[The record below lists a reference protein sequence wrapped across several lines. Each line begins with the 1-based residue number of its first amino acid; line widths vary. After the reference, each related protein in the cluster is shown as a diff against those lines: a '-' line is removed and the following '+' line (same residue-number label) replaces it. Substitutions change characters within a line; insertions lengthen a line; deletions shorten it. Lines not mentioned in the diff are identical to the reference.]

1 LTVKR
6 YAFEVD
12 WADAMAGQMRK
23 YVLVYYP
30 PEAPAYG
37 PTTAPPQVEM
47 IDVKLKRIFL
57 KRSPCP
63 DLKLSDLHVGALVNV
78 FSRQLK
84 VTDYGDEFTRTEL
97 GSKQT
102 HTLMMIKP
110 DAAAQAGNIIDRIS
124 NSGNLH
130 IVNMRMVRLLRRE
143 AEEFYA
149 EHQGKE
155 FFAGLTDFMSS
166 GPVIALDVVNLSGSG
181 AVGQARELIGPT
193 NSSDARNDA
202 PHSLRAQFGTDGRR
216 NAVHGSDSDASA
228 TRELQFFFQQS
239 RGQPTAQ
246 LGSTSTLCVVKP
258 HLSGQAGRVMQTIM
272 ENGFSVTALR
282 SFSLDRVS
290 AAEFYEVYKGVVPE
304 YVGMLNELTSGVA
317 VAFEVTGNGGQSA
330 FRDFCGPA
338 DPEIARHLRP
348 STLRAKFGVNKLKN
362 AVHCTDLPDDGP
374 LELEYFFSV
383 LANSGHH

>member
-1 LTVKR
+1 
-6 YAFEVD
+6 
-12 WADAMAGQMRK
+12 M
-23 YVLVYYP
+23 
-30 PEAPAYG
+30 
-37 PTTAPPQVEM
+37 
-47 IDVKLKRIFL
+47 
-57 KRSPCP
+57 
-63 DLKLSDLHVGALVNV
+63 
-78 FSRQLK
+78 
-84 VTDYGDEFTRTEL
+84 
-97 GSKQT
+97 
-102 HTLMMIKP
+102 
-110 DAAAQAGNIIDRIS
+110 
-124 NSGNLH
+124 
-130 IVNMRMVRLLRRE
+130 
-143 AEEFYA
+143 
-149 EHQGKE
+149 
-155 FFAGLTDFMSS
+155 
-166 GPVIALDVVNLSGSG
+166 
-181 AVGQARELIGPT
+181 
-193 NSSDARNDA
+193 
-202 PHSLRAQFGTDGRR
+202 
-216 NAVHGSDSDASA
+216 HGSDSDASA